1 MLPRVGFPANPV
13 IQLYRNIT
21 EVSRADGGP
30 GQLSPIAF
38 NGCFGWVH
46 GPSEGMQR
54 EVAVLIC
61 QGVMREAALAYC
73 SMRRLADELAAAGY
87 PTLRFDYPAA
97 GNSVD
102 ADLNESGH
110 HWTAWQSSIEAAIE
124 WLRGHGAR
132 RIVLCGLGGGAT
144 LAAQVAAQ
152 VAARRF
158 DIAGLLLFEPAI
170 VGRSYIRQ
178 MILEADLQSGQS
190 MPREL
195 GLEIRENKFGPKSVE
210 QISAFDLRKLELR
223 PGLKVAIFA
232 RTENKA
238 VDDCVKAWVARGVEA
253 SRHGFDGLQVLLHY
267 DTLAEQ
273 NLGDFA
279 KPIAWLEHAVPPAMP
294 SDTPVSLPVVV
305 LQPPGC
311 IDMPLKFG
319 PENRLFGMLCRPER
333 GSTEEMVLIPSGG
346 REPSFGAARQNV
358 VLARKLA
365 QLGIASFRFDFAGLG
380 DSLGPPGTERT
391 FSHAFTDRV
400 ADVRAAI
407 DAMEA
412 LGFSR
417 FTIHGLCLGA
427 FHALHAAAVDPR
439 LSSLVLINLPL
450 FTVPTTNV
458 LGQLEQRGHSAGEYL
473 GKLARPGSWSN
484 LLHGRSN
491 FAALTRA
498 AVFHLQTNTIGLLTR
513 IARRAGLLS
522 DQSFAHRAMAT
533 LSKRGARTLYLF
545 STGPEDIEAFA
556 AEFGADGAGLAAYPA
571 AEMRVVPGMDHS
583 LTITSGRVPA
593 EAMMAEFVLA
603 GRKGPEGAGS

>member
-1 MLPRVGFPANPV
+1 MLPRLGFPANPV
-13 IQLYRNIT
+13 IQIYRNIT

-30 GQLSPIAF
+30 GQLTPIAF
-38 NGCFGWVH
+38 NGCFGWFH
-46 GPSEGMQR
+46 GPPDSKQR

-61 QGVMREAALAYC
+61 QGVMREASFAYC
-73 SMRRLADELAAAGY
+73 SMRLLADDLATAGY
-87 PTLRFDYPAA
+87 PAIRFDYPAA
-97 GNSVD
+97 GNSPD
-102 ADLNESGH
+102 AELNESGH

-124 WLRGHGAR
+124 WLHGQGVR
-132 RIVLCGLGGGAT
+132 RVVLCGLGGGAT
-144 LAAQVAAQ
+144 LAAL
-152 VAARRF
+152 VAARRH

-195 GLEIRENKFGPKSVE
+195 GLEIRENRFGPKSVE
-210 QISAFDLRKLELR
+210 QIAAFDLRKLELR
-223 PGLKVAIFA
+223 AGMKVAIFA
-232 RTENKA
+232 RPVNRA
-238 VDDCVKAWVARGVEA
+238 VKECVKAWVARGVEA
-253 SRHGFDGLQVLLHY
+253 SQHGFEGLHVLLHY
-267 DTLAEQ
+267 DTLAGQ
-273 NLGDFA
+273 DLGDFMRV
-279 KPIAWLEHAVPPAMP
+279 ISWLEQAVPPAAP
-294 SDTPVSLPVVV
+294 SDKPVSLPVVV

-311 IDMPLKFG
+311 IDTPLKFG

-333 GSTEEMVLIPSGG
+333 GNTEEMVLIPSGG

-365 QLGIASFRFDFAGLG
+365 QIGIASFRFDFAGLG

-407 DAMEA
+407 DTMEA

-417 FTIHGLCLGA
+417 FTISGLCLGA
-427 FHALHAAAVDPR
+427 FHALHAATVDPR
-439 LSSLVLINLPL
+439 LSALVLINLPL
-450 FTVPTTNV
+450 FTMPATNV
-458 LGQLEQRGHSAGEYL
+458 LGQLEQRGRSAGEYL
-473 GKLARPGSWSN
+473 GKLTRTSSWGN

-491 FAALTRA
+491 FAAVTRG
-498 AVFHLQTNTIGLLTR
+498 VMFHLQTNTIGLLAR
-513 IARRAGLLS
+513 GARRVGLMPE
-522 DQSFAHRAMAT
+522 QSFAHHAMAA

-556 AEFGADGAGLAAYPA
+556 VEFGPDGAGLAAYPG

-593 EAMMAEFVLA
+593 ESMMIEFVLA
-603 GRKGPEGAGS
+603 GRRNDPAPGC

>member
-1 MLPRVGFPANPV
+1 
-13 IQLYRNIT
+13 
-21 EVSRADGGP
+21 
-30 GQLSPIAF
+30 
-38 NGCFGWVH
+38 
-46 GPSEGMQR
+46 
-54 EVAVLIC
+54 
-61 QGVMREAALAYC
+61 MREAALAYC
-73 SMRRLADELAAAGY
+73 SMRQLGDDLAAAGY

-102 ADLNESGH
+102 SDLNESGH

-144 LAAQVAAQ
+144 LAAQVAAH
-152 VAARRF
+152 VAGRRF

-195 GLEIRENKFGPKSVE
+195 GLEIRENRFGPKSVE
-210 QISAFDLRKLELR
+210 QIGAFDLRKLELR
-223 PGLKVAIFA
+223 AGMKVAIFA
-232 RTENKA
+232 RPENKA
-238 VDDCVKAWVARGVEA
+238 ADDCVKAWVARGVDA
-253 SRHGFDGLQVLLHY
+253 SRHGFDGLHVLLHY

-273 NLGDFA
+273 DLGDF
-279 KPIAWLEHAVPPAMP
+279 KQPIAWLKQAVPPAPP
-294 SDTPVSLPVVV
+294 SDASVNLPVVV

-311 IDMPLKFG
+311 IDTPLKFG

-365 QLGIASFRFDFAGLG
+365 QAGIASFRFDFAGLG
-380 DSLGPPGTERT
+380 DSLGPPGGERV

-400 ADVRAAI
+400 ADVRSAI

-458 LGQLEQRGHSAGEYL
+458 LGQLEQRGRSASEYL
-473 GKLARPGSWSN
+473 GKLTRPGSWGN
-484 LLHGRSN
+484 LLRGRSN
-491 FAALTRA
+491 LAALTRGVA
-498 AVFHLQTNTIGLLTR
+498 FHLQTNTIGLLTR
-513 IARRAGLLS
+513 ALRRVGLLS
-522 DQSFAHRAMAT
+522 EQSFAHRAMAT

-556 AEFGADGAGLAAYPA
+556 AEFGADGAGLAASPG

-593 EAMMAEFVLA
+593 ETMMIEFVVA
-603 GRKGPEGAGS
+603 ARKNSPGARP

>member
-1 MLPRVGFPANPV
+1 M
-13 IQLYRNIT
+13 IQLYRNVT

-38 NGCFGWVH
+38 NGCFGWFH
-46 GPSEGMQR
+46 GPTEGTQR

-61 QGVMREAALAYC
+61 QGVMREASLAYC
-73 SMRRLADELAAAGY
+73 SMRQLADDLAAAGY
-87 PTLRFDYPAA
+87 PAMRFDYPAA
-97 GNSVD
+97 GNSPD

-110 HWTAWQSSIEAAIE
+110 HWTAWQSSIDSAIE
-124 WLRGHGAR
+124 WLRGQGAR

-144 LAAQVAAQ
+144 LASL
-152 VAARRF
+152 VAARRY

-195 GLEIRENKFGPKSVE
+195 GLEIRENRFGPKSVE
-210 QISAFDLRKLELR
+210 QIGAFDLRKLELR
-223 PGLKVAIFA
+223 AGMKVAVFA
-232 RTENKA
+232 RPENRA
-238 VDDCVKAWVARGVEA
+238 VEECVKAWVARGAEA
-253 SRHGFDGLQVLLHY
+253 SQHGFEGLHVLLHY

-273 NLGDFA
+273 GLGDFTRA
-279 KPIAWLEHAVPPAMP
+279 ISWLRQAVPPAAP
-294 SDTPVSLPVVV
+294 SDKPVSLPVVV
-305 LQPPGC
+305 LQPSGC

-358 VLARKLA
+358 MLARKLA
-365 QLGIASFRFDFAGLG
+365 QIGIASFRFDFAGLG
-380 DSLGPPGTERT
+380 DSLMPGNERT
-391 FSHAFTDRV
+391 FSHAFTDRI

-458 LGQLEQRGHSAGEYL
+458 LGQLEQRGRSGREYL
-473 GKLARPGSWSN
+473 GKLTRPSSWGN
-484 LLHGRSN
+484 LLLGRSN
-491 FAALTRA
+491 LA
-498 AVFHLQTNTIGLLTR
+498 AVTRGVMFHLQANTIGLLTR
-513 IARRAGLLS
+513 IARRTGLMS
-522 DQSFAHRAMAT
+522 EQSFAHRAMAT
-533 LSKRGARTLYLF
+533 LSRRGARTLYLF

-556 AEFGADGAGLAAYPA
+556 AEFGPDGAGLAGYPG

-593 EAMMAEFVLA
+593 ESMMIEFVLA
-603 GRKGPEGAGS
+603 ERKADPAPGR

>member
-1 MLPRVGFPANPV
+1 
-13 IQLYRNIT
+13 
-21 EVSRADGGP
+21 
-30 GQLSPIAF
+30 
-38 NGCFGWVH
+38 
-46 GPSEGMQR
+46 
-54 EVAVLIC
+54 
-61 QGVMREAALAYC
+61 MREAALAYC
-73 SMRRLADELAAAGY
+73 SMRQLGADLAAAGY
-87 PTLRFDYPAA
+87 PVLRFDYPAA

-102 ADLNESGH
+102 SDLNERGR
-110 HWTAWQSSIEAAIE
+110 HWTAWQASIEAAIE
-124 WLRGHGAR
+124 WLHGQAAR

-144 LAAQVAAQ
+144 LAAL
-152 VAARRF
+152 VAARRH
-158 DIAGLLLFEPAI
+158 DVAGLLLFEPAI

-210 QISAFDLRKLELR
+210 QIGAFDLRKTELR
-223 PGLKVAIFA
+223 AGLKVAIFA
-232 RTENKA
+232 RPENKA
-238 VDDCVKAWVARGVEA
+238 VDECVKAWVARGVEA
-253 SRHGFDGLQVLLHY
+253 SQHGFEGLHVLLHY

-273 NLGDFA
+273 NLGDFTR
-279 KPIAWLEHAVPPAMP
+279 PVAWLKQAVPPAPP
-294 SDTPVSLPVVV
+294 SQTPIGLPVVV

-311 IDMPLKFG
+311 IDTPLKFG
-319 PENRLFGMLCRPER
+319 PENRLFGMLCRPDR

-365 QLGIASFRFDFAGLG
+365 QIGIASFRFDFAGLG
-380 DSLGPPGTERT
+380 DSLMPGGERV

-427 FHALHAAAVDPR
+427 FHALHAAAVDSR

-458 LGQLEQRGHSAGEYL
+458 LGQLEQRGRSAGEYL
-473 GKLARPGSWSN
+473 GKLATPRSWGN
-484 LLHGRSN
+484 LLRGRSN
-491 FAALTRA
+491 LAALRRA
-498 AVFHLQTNTIGLLTR
+498 VVFHLQTNTIGLLTR
-513 IARRAGLLS
+513 AAQRMGLRS
-522 DQSFAHRAMAT
+522 EQSFAHRTMAT

-545 STGPEDIEAFA
+545 SSGPEDIEAFA
-556 AEFGADGAGLAAYPA
+556 AEFGPDGAGLAAYPGA
-571 AEMRVVPGMDHS
+571 GMRVVPGMDHS

-603 GRKGPEGAGS
+603 GRKRPKVTGQ

>member
-1 MLPRVGFPANPV
+1 
-13 IQLYRNIT
+13 
-21 EVSRADGGP
+21 
-30 GQLSPIAF
+30 
-38 NGCFGWVH
+38 
-46 GPSEGMQR
+46 
-54 EVAVLIC
+54 
-61 QGVMREAALAYC
+61 MREASLAYC
-73 SMRRLADELAAAGY
+73 SMRQLADDLAMAGY
-87 PTLRFDYPAA
+87 PALRFDYPAA

-102 ADLNESGH
+102 AELNESGH
-110 HWTAWQSSIEAAIE
+110 HWTAWQSSIDSAIE
-124 WLRGHGAR
+124 WLHGQGVR

-144 LAAQVAAQ
+144 LAAL
-152 VAARRF
+152 VAARRY

-210 QISAFDLRKLELR
+210 QIGAFDLRKLELR
-223 PGLKVAIFA
+223 AEMKVAVFA
-232 RTENKA
+232 RPENRA

-253 SRHGFDGLQVLLHY
+253 SQHGFEGLHVLLHY

-273 NLGDFA
+273 DLGDFTRA
-279 KPIAWLEHAVPPAMP
+279 ISWLRQAVPPAMP
-294 SDTPVSLPVVV
+294 SDKPVSLPVVV

-319 PENRLFGMLCRPER
+319 PESRLFGMLCRPER

-358 VLARKLA
+358 VLARQLA
-365 QLGIASFRFDFAGLG
+365 QIGIASFRFDFAGLG
-380 DSLGPPGTERT
+380 DSLGPPGSERT
-391 FSHAFTDRV
+391 FSHAFTDRI

-439 LSSLVLINLPL
+439 LASLVLINLPL

-458 LGQLEQRGHSAGEYL
+458 LGQLEQRGRSAGEYL
-473 GKLARPGSWSN
+473 GKLTRPGSWAN
-484 LLHGRSN
+484 LLRGRTN
-491 FAALTRA
+491 RAALTRA
-498 AVFHLQTNTIGLLTR
+498 VMFHLQANTIGLLTR
-513 IARRAGLLS
+513 TARRMGLIS

-545 STGPEDIEAFA
+545 STGPDDIEAFA
-556 AEFGADGAGLAAYPA
+556 AEFGPDGVGLGAYPG

-593 EAMMAEFVLA
+593 ETMMIEFVLA
-603 GRKGPEGAGS
+603 GQKDGPAPASPPGS

>member
-1 MLPRVGFPANPV
+1 M
-13 IQLYRNIT
+13 IQLYRNVT

-30 GQLSPIAF
+30 GQLTPIAF
-38 NGCFGWVH
+38 NGCFGWFH
-46 GPSEGMQR
+46 SPSEGKQR

-61 QGVMREAALAYC
+61 QGVMREAAFAYC
-73 SMRRLADELAAAGY
+73 SMRQLGDDLAAAGY
-87 PTLRFDYPAA
+87 PALRFDYPAA

-102 ADLNESGH
+102 ADLNESGR

-144 LAAQVAAQ
+144 LAAQ

-210 QISAFDLRKLELR
+210 QIAAFDMRKLELH
-223 PGLKVAIFA
+223 PGMKVAIFA

-253 SRHGFDGLQVLLHY
+253 SRHGFDGLHVLLHY

-273 NLGDFA
+273 DLGDFTR
-279 KPIAWLEHAVPPAMP
+279 PIAWLAQAVPPAPP
-294 SDTPVSLPVVV
+294 SDTPLSLPVVV

-333 GSTEEMVLIPSGG
+333 GSTKEMVLIPSGG

-358 VLARKLA
+358 VLARKLP
-365 QLGIASFRFDFAGLG
+365 QIGIASFRFDFAGLG

-391 FSHAFTDRV
+391 FSHAFTNRI
-400 ADVRAAI
+400 ADVHAAI

-450 FTVPTTNV
+450 FTVPTTNA
-458 LGQLEQRGHSAGEYL
+458 LGQLEQRGRSAGEYL

-491 FAALTRA
+491 LAALTRA

-513 IARRAGLLS
+513 VARRVGLLPE
-522 DQSFAHRAMAT
+522 QSFAHRAMAT

-556 AEFGADGAGLAAYPA
+556 AEFGPDGAGLAAYPG

-593 EAMMAEFVLA
+593 EAMMAEFVMA
-603 GRKGPEGAGS
+603 GRKGSGTTGS

>member
-1 MLPRVGFPANPV
+1 
-13 IQLYRNIT
+13 
-21 EVSRADGGP
+21 
-30 GQLSPIAF
+30 
-38 NGCFGWVH
+38 
-46 GPSEGMQR
+46 
-54 EVAVLIC
+54 
-61 QGVMREAALAYC
+61 MREAALAYC
-73 SMRRLADELAAAGY
+73 SMRQLGADLAAAGY
-87 PTLRFDYPAA
+87 PVLRFDYPAA

-102 ADLNESGH
+102 SDLNESGH
-110 HWTAWQSSIEAAIE
+110 HWTAWQASIEAAME
-124 WLRGHGAR
+124 WLRGQAAR

-144 LAAQVAAQ
+144 LAAL
-152 VAARRF
+152 VAARRH

-210 QISAFDLRKLELR
+210 QIGAFDLRKLELR
-223 PGLKVAIFA
+223 AGLKAAIFA
-232 RTENKA
+232 RPENRA
-238 VDDCVKAWVARGVEA
+238 VDECVKAWAARGVEA
-253 SRHGFDGLQVLLHY
+253 SQHGFEGLDVLLHY

-273 NLGDFA
+273 DLGDFTRA
-279 KPIAWLEHAVPPAMP
+279 IAWLKQAVPPAPP
-294 SDTPVSLPVVV
+294 SQTPINLPVVV

-311 IDMPLKFG
+311 IDTPLKFG
-319 PENRLFGMLCRPER
+319 PENRLFGMLCRPDR

-365 QLGIASFRFDFAGLG
+365 QIGIASFRFDFAGLG
-380 DSLGPPGTERT
+380 DSLMPGSERV

-417 FTIHGLCLGA
+417 FAIHGLCLGA

-458 LGQLEQRGHSAGEYL
+458 LGQLEQRGRSAGEYI
-473 GKLARPGSWSN
+473 GKLANSKSWSN
-484 LLHGRSN
+484 LLRGRSN
-491 FAALTRA
+491 LAALTRA
-498 AVFHLQTNTIGLLTR
+498 AVFHLQANTTGLLTR
-513 IARRAGLLS
+513 AARRLGLLLPE
-522 DQSFAHRAMAT
+522 QSFAHRAMAT

-545 STGPEDIEAFA
+545 SSGPEDIEAFA
-556 AEFGADGAGLAAYPA
+556 AEFGPDAAGLAAYPG

-593 EAMMAEFVLA
+593 EAMMADFVLA
-603 GRKGPEGAGS
+603 GRKGAGSAAP

>member
-1 MLPRVGFPANPV
+1 
-13 IQLYRNIT
+13 
-21 EVSRADGGP
+21 
-30 GQLSPIAF
+30 
-38 NGCFGWVH
+38 
-46 GPSEGMQR
+46 
-54 EVAVLIC
+54 
-61 QGVMREAALAYC
+61 MREAALAYC
-73 SMRRLADELAAAGY
+73 SMRQLGADLAAAGY
-87 PTLRFDYPAA
+87 PVLRFDYPAA
-97 GNSVD
+97 GNSID
-102 ADLNESGH
+102 SDLNESGH
-110 HWTAWQSSIEAAIE
+110 HWTAWQASIESAIE
-124 WLRGHGAR
+124 WLRGQAAR

-144 LAAQVAAQ
+144 LAAL

-178 MILEADLQSGQS
+178 MILEADLQGGQS

-210 QISAFDLRKLELR
+210 QIGAFDLRKAELR
-223 PGLKVAIFA
+223 AGLRVAIFA
-232 RTENKA
+232 RPENRA
-238 VDDCVKAWVARGVEA
+238 VDECVKAWVARGVEA
-253 SRHGFDGLQVLLHY
+253 SQHGFDGLRVLLHY

-273 NLGDFA
+273 ALGDFTRA
-279 KPIAWLEHAVPPAMP
+279 IAWLKQAVPPAP
-294 SDTPVSLPVVV
+294 ASETPISLPVVV

-311 IDMPLKFG
+311 IDTPLKFG
-319 PENRLFGMLCRPER
+319 PENRLFGMLCRPDR

-365 QLGIASFRFDFAGLG
+365 QIGIASFRFDFAGLG
-380 DSLGPPGTERT
+380 DSLMPGGERV

-427 FHALHAAAVDPR
+427 FHALHAAAVDSR

-450 FTVPTTNV
+450 FTVPTANV

-473 GKLARPGSWSN
+473 GKLAKPSSWSN

-491 FAALTRA
+491 LAALARA
-498 AVFHLQTNTIGLLTR
+498 AVFHLQTNTVGLLTR
-513 IARRAGLLS
+513 AARRLGVVRER
-522 DQSFAHRAMAT
+522 SFAHRAMAT
-533 LSKRGARTLYLF
+533 LSKRGARTLFLF
-545 STGPEDIEAFA
+545 SNGPEDIEAFA
-556 AEFGADGAGLAAYPA
+556 AEFGPDGAGLAAYPG
-571 AEMRVVPGMDHS
+571 AEMRVVPSMDHS
-583 LTITSGRVPA
+583 LTITAGRVPA
-593 EAMMAEFVLA
+593 EAMMAEFVMA
-603 GRKGPEGAGS
+603 GRKGDP

>member
-13 IQLYRNIT
+13 IQLYRNVT

-30 GQLSPIAF
+30 GQLTPIAF
-38 NGCFGWVH
+38 NGCFGWFH
-46 GPSEGMQR
+46 GPSEGKQR

-73 SMRRLADELAAAGY
+73 SMRYLADELAMAGY
-87 PTLRFDYPAA
+87 PALRFDYPAA

-102 ADLNESGH
+102 ADLNDSGR
-110 HWTAWQSSIEAAIE
+110 HWTAWQESIEAAIE
-124 WLRGHGAR
+124 WLHGQGVR
-132 RIVLCGLGGGAT
+132 RVVLCGLGGGAT
-144 LAAQVAAQ
+144 LAAL
-152 VAARRF
+152 VAARRY
-158 DIAGLLLFEPAI
+158 DIAGLLLFEPAV

-195 GLEIRENKFGPKSVE
+195 GLEIRENRFGPKSVE
-210 QISAFDLRKLELR
+210 QIAAFDLRKLELR
-223 PGLKVAIFA
+223 AGMKVAVFA
-232 RTENKA
+232 RPENKA
-238 VDDCVKAWVARGVEA
+238 VDGCVKAWVARGVEA
-253 SRHGFDGLQVLLHY
+253 SQHGFEGLHVLLHY

-273 NLGDFA
+273 DLGDFTRA
-279 KPIAWLEHAVPPAMP
+279 ISWLRQAVPPAAP
-294 SDTPVSLPVVV
+294 SDTPLNLPVVV

-319 PENRLFGMLCRPER
+319 PENRLFGMLCRPDR

-365 QLGIASFRFDFAGLG
+365 QIGIASFRFDFAGLG
-380 DSLGPPGTERT
+380 DSLGPPGSERT
-391 FSHAFTDRV
+391 FSHAFTDRI

-407 DAMEA
+407 DAMET

-450 FTVPTTNV
+450 FTVPTANV
-458 LGQLEQRGHSAGEYL
+458 LGQLEQRGRSAGEYL
-473 GKLARPGSWSN
+473 GKLARPGSWAN
-484 LLHGRSN
+484 LLRGRTN
-491 FAALTRA
+491 RAALTRA
-498 AVFHLQTNTIGLLTR
+498 VMFHLQANTVGLLTR
-513 IARRAGLLS
+513 TARRLGLLPG
-522 DQSFAHRAMAT
+522 QSFAHRAMAT

-556 AEFGADGAGLAAYPA
+556 AEFGPDGAGLAAYPG

-593 EAMMAEFVLA
+593 EAMMTEFVLA
-603 GRKGPEGAGS
+603 GRKQPGRADS

>member
-1 MLPRVGFPANPV
+1 
-13 IQLYRNIT
+13 
-21 EVSRADGGP
+21 
-30 GQLSPIAF
+30 
-38 NGCFGWVH
+38 
-46 GPSEGMQR
+46 
-54 EVAVLIC
+54 
-61 QGVMREAALAYC
+61 MREAALAYC
-73 SMRRLADELAAAGY
+73 SMRQLGDDLASAGY
-87 PTLRFDYPAA
+87 PALRFDYPAA

-102 ADLNESGH
+102 SDLNESGH
-110 HWTAWQSSIEAAIE
+110 HWTAWRSSIDAAIE
-124 WLRGHGAR
+124 WLHGQGVR
-132 RIVLCGLGGGAT
+132 RIVLCGLAGGAT
-144 LAAQVAAQ
+144 LAAL
-152 VAARRF
+152 VAARRY

-210 QISAFDLRKLELR
+210 QIGAFDLRKTELR
-223 PGLKVAIFA
+223 AGLKVAVFA
-232 RTENKA
+232 RPENKA
-238 VDDCVKAWVARGVEA
+238 VDECVKAWVARGVEA
-253 SRHGFDGLQVLLHY
+253 SQHGFEGLHVLLHY

-273 NLGDFA
+273 DLGDFTRA
-279 KPIAWLEHAVPPAMP
+279 LSWLRQAVPPAGP
-294 SDTPVSLPVVV
+294 SDTPLNLPVVV

-311 IDMPLKFG
+311 IDTPLKFG
-319 PENRLFGMLCRPER
+319 PENRLFGMLCRPDR
-333 GSTEEMVLIPSGG
+333 GSTEKMVLIPSGG

-365 QLGIASFRFDFAGLG
+365 QIGIASFRFDFAGLG

-391 FSHAFTDRV
+391 FSHAFTDRI

-458 LGQLEQRGHSAGEYL
+458 LGQLEQRGRSAGEYL
-473 GKLARPGSWSN
+473 GKLARFSSWAN
-484 LLHGRSN
+484 LLRGRTN
-491 FAALTRA
+491 RAALTRA
-498 AVFHLQTNTIGLLTR
+498 VMFHLQANTIGLLTR
-513 IARRAGLLS
+513 TARRVGLLAE
-522 DQSFAHRAMAT
+522 QSFAHRAMAT

-556 AEFGADGAGLAAYPA
+556 AEFGPDGAGLGAYPG

-583 LTITSGRVPA
+583 LTITAGRVPA
-593 EAMMAEFVLA
+593 EAMMAEFVQA
-603 GRKGPEGAGS
+603 GGRGSGSTGH